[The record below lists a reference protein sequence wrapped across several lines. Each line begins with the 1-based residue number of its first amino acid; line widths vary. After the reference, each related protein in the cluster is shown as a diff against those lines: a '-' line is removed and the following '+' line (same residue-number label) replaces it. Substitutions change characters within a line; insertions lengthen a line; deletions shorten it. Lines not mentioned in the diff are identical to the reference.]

1 MVMSLKI
8 KIITSFEVN
17 YGISDKNLLCVSTN
31 VLLLP
36 KVVLV
41 QYLVRV
47 GAVTAI
53 Q

>member
-1 MVMSLKI
+1 MS
-8 KIITSFEVN
+8 
-17 YGISDKNLLCVSTN
+17 VSTN
-31 VLLLP
+31 VLLLLP